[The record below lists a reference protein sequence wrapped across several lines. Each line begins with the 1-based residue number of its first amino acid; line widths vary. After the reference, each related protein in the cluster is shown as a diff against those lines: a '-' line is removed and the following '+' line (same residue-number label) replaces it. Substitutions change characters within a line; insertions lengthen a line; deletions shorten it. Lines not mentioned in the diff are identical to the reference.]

1 MPLQIDVFFSIWKK
15 MEELM
20 IEIFNEVVLLGLD
33 FQLFRFGV

>member
-1 MPLQIDVFFSIWKK
+1 MPLQIDGFFSIWKK

>member
-1 MPLQIDVFFSIWKK
+1 MPLQIDVFFFYLEK